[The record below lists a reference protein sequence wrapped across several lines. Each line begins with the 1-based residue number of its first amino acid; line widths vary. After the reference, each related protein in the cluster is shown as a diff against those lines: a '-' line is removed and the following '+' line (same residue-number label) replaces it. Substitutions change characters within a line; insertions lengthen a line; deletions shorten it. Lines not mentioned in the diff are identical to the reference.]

1 MKLFGDFVFISGEK
15 TVRDNNTYCSIHAEC
30 VQDEEVVKL
39 NCKPEIFDGL
49 KKYQKYRLVVDVFEF
64 TNKSGVKVTA
74 KTVVESKAL

>member
-15 TVRDNNTYCSIHAEC
+15 TVKDNNTYCSINAEC

-49 KKYQKYRLVVDVFEF
+49 KKYQKYRLAVDVFEF